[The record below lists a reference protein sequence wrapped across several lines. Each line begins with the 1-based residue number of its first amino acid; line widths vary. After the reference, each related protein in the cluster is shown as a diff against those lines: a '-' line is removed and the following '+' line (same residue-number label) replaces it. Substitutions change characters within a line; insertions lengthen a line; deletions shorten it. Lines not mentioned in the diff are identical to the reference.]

1 MNDIT
6 DEQKTSPESLDAN
19 EYKEA
24 QTVPTKINCGEFKGL
39 DLKKLASL
47 VEGSET
53 DGKAVSPYS
62 YAVQPKLKNE
72 GDRSNPKWAIETK
85 YDKKEKCEVAVT
97 ANLPYE
103 VKNNAED
110 VSDLPE
116 KEKKALQKI
125 IGLCLKRGIKEAGI
139 ERVMKI

>member
-6 DEQKTSPESLDAN
+6 EEQKKAPETLDAN

-24 QTVPTKINCGEFKGL
+24 QTVPTKIDCGGFEGL

-47 VEGSET
+47 VEGNEK
-53 DGKAVSPYS
+53 DGKSVSPYS
-62 YAVQPKLKNE
+62 YAIQPKLKNNGTRKE
-72 GDRSNPKWAIETK
+72 PVWAIETK
-85 YDKKEKCEVAVT
+85 EDKKDGTVAVT
-97 ANLPYE
+97 ANVPYE
-103 VKNNAED
+103 VKNNAKD

-116 KEKKALQKI
+116 KEKKALEKI

>member
-6 DEQKTSPESLDAN
+6 DEQKKAPESLDAN

-24 QTVPTKINCGEFKGL
+24 QTVSLKINCGAFEGL
-39 DLKKLASL
+39 DLKKLAQL
-47 VEGSET
+47 VEGSEK

-62 YAVQPKLKNE
+62 YAIQPKLKNTGTRKE
-72 GDRSNPKWAIETK
+72 PVWAIDTK
-85 YDKKEKCEVAVT
+85 KDKDGNEVAQT
-97 ANLPYE
+97 ANMAYE

-110 VSDLPE
+110 VSELPE

-139 ERVMKI
+139 VRKMEI